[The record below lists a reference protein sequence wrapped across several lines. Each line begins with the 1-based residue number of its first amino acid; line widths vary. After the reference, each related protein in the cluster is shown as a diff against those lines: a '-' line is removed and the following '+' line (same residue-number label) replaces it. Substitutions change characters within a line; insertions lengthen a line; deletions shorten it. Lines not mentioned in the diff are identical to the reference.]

1 MGEGNKKAL
10 EPDFQAGN
18 FMGGNGLDGVES
30 GSEVRGGEPLTHIP
44 PTLLCS

>member
-18 FMGGNGLDGVES
+18 FMGGNGLDGVGS
-30 GSEVRGGEPLTHIP
+30 GSEVRGEESLTHIS
-44 PTLLCS
+44 PTPLCS